1 MKTIDIQSLYT
12 LIVADNY
19 WRLLFQGL
27 WATVVITLLSL
38 FFGTLLGGVVYHA
51 TRDRRP
57 WLRTIAKW
65 YRIIVRG
72 TPILMFI
79 LLFYYVVLQGKGGMV
94 AAVIAFALNFSNFA
108 CAIIQSSI
116 DSVEKGQI
124 EAGQSLG
131 LTRLQIL
138 RYIVAPQA
146 LSNALPAYK
155 FQAVSLVKS
164 TSVVGYVAI
173 LDLTQATEV
182 IRAGTGMSLLPL
194 IVVTAIYFLLAWL
207 LNKLLDLLVKTTN
220 QI

>member
-108 CAIIQSSI
+108 CATIQSSI

>member
-1 MKTIDIQSLYT
+1 MKTIDMQSLYA

-27 WATVVITLLSL
+27 WATVVITLFSL

-57 WLRTIAKW
+57 WLRTIAQW

-72 TPILMFI
+72 TPILVFL

-94 AAVIAFALNFSNFA
+94 AAIIAFSINFSGFA
-108 CAIIQSSI
+108 CTIIQSSI
-116 DSVEKGQI
+116 NSVEKGQI

-155 FQAVSLVKS
+155 FQAVSLVKG
-164 TSVVGYVAI
+164 TSIVGYVAI
-173 LDLTQATEV
+173 LDLAQATEV
-182 IRAGTGMSLLPL
+182 IRTETGMSLLPL

-207 LNKLLDLLVKTTN
+207 LNKLLDSLVKTTTR
-220 QI
+220 I

>member
-1 MKTIDIQSLYT
+1 MKTIDMQSLYA

-27 WATVVITLLSL
+27 WATVVITLFSL

-57 WLRTIAKW
+57 WLRTIAQW

-72 TPILMFI
+72 TPILVFL

-94 AAVIAFALNFSNFA
+94 AAIIAFSINFSGFA
-108 CAIIQSSI
+108 CTIIQSSI
-116 DSVEKGQI
+116 NSVEKGQI

-155 FQAVSLVKS
+155 FQAVSLVKG
-164 TSVVGYVAI
+164 TSIVGYVAI
-173 LDLTQATEV
+173 LDLAQATEV
-182 IRAGTGMSLLPL
+182 IRTETGMSLLPL

-207 LNKLLDLLVKTTN
+207 LNKLLDSLVKTTS